1 MTRVMLNGI
10 NVLGAGGQAV
20 VGSVVPC
27 IAGVAPDITFD
38 LVLPADQ
45 GYEYWH
51 STQNLNIHLMKRP
64 ANRFLGR
71 FADIYLDISRWSRE
85 FNSDM
90 CFTLGDLGP
99 IHLKIPQIVLLHQS
113 LLVYRNSDFEQLW
126 TTTERWKF
134 RYTRWHFGRMAPHC
148 AAITVQ
154 TPVMAKRLHQTY
166 NIPMDKI
173 HVVSSALPAHLRT
186 ATGEIQP
193 NAQMMAVN
201 KPYRLLFLAA
211 GYEHK
216 NHCILPA
223 LAETLRQ
230 RGLANKV
237 HVFVTLDPTVRSYER
252 DLLARLKPYADC
264 VTNLGRLPSDQVSAA
279 YRAASALFM
288 PTLVESFGLI
298 YLEAMAHGCP
308 ILTSNRDFAR
318 WMCGDLAFYFEPTS
332 PVSIADAVERFV
344 TEGAPAQYA
353 ELAARRLADFPT
365 SWEPVAR
372 HYVEILRQCV
382 A

>member
-1 MTRVMLNGI
+1 MRVLLNGI
-10 NVLGAGGQAV
+10 NALGAGGRTV
-20 VGSVVPC
+20 ISSVVPC
-27 IAGVAPDITFD
+27 VANAAPDITFD

-99 IHLKIPQIVLLHQS
+99 IHLKIPHIVFLHQP
-113 LLVYRNSDFEQLW
+113 LLVYRNSDFERLW
-126 TTTERWKF
+126 APTERWKF
-134 RYTRWHFGRMAPHC
+134 RYTRWHFERMAPHC
-148 AAITVQ
+148 AALTVQ

-173 HVVSSALPAHLRT
+173 HVVSSALPAHLQQ
-186 ATGEIQP
+186 ASGGIYP
-193 NAQMMAVN
+193 NIQMMATD
-201 KPYRLLFLAA
+201 KPCRLLFLAA

-216 NHCILPA
+216 NHYILPA
-223 LAETLRQ
+223 LVEILRQ
-230 RGLANKV
+230 RKLADKV
-237 HVFVTLDPTVRSYER
+237 QIFVTLDATVRSYER
-252 DLLARLKPYADC
+252 DLLALLEPYSDC
-264 VTNLGRLPSDQVSAA
+264 VTNLGRLAPDQVKGAYKAA
-279 YRAASALFM
+279 NALFI

-298 YLEAMAHGCP
+298 YLEAMACNCP
-308 ILTSNRDFAR
+308 ILTSDRDFAR
-318 WMCGDLAFYFEPTS
+318 WMCDDLARYFDPLD
-332 PVSIADAVERFV
+332 PASIAQAIERFIANGPPEAYRERAIQRLERFPSSWDAV
-344 TEGAPAQYA
+344 
-353 ELAARRLADFPT
+353 AR
-365 SWEPVAR
+365 E
-372 HYVEILRQCV
+372 YVEILRQC